1 MADKKKPKGRRVLK
15 GSPNN
20 SKQRSYTRAVA
31 RSQPNRALRSETA
44 ERRQLEAAL
53 LEAHAVIEL
62 AMEGISKLDDRGHY
76 VFMNAQYA
84 ALLGYRREELIGRS
98 WEITVSSEDRTVVSD
113 AFAHMLAIGRAE
125 AEIRAVKKDGSL
137 IYKHVVIVKPNVLAG
152 KIHGYF
158 CFMRD
163 VTQRKREEVFLLAEK
178 QALELVAQ
186 GAGLEEVITFICRT
200 IEAHTAPML
209 TSIMLVT
216 EDGTQLRCIA
226 APSLPDEYN
235 RAVDGMSIGPTV
247 GSCGSAAY
255 YGKPSIV
262 TDIEKDL
269 LWTDYVQL
277 TRAHG
282 LRACW
287 SQPILSS
294 TGTVLGT
301 FAAYYKEPRAPT
313 SAESAVIERAGHLAA
328 MVIQHIRMSEALR
341 ESEQR
346 HRSVL
351 AAIAEGIV
359 IQDQDGR
366 IRSCNAS
373 ACRILG
379 LTEDQ
384 MVGGISF
391 DPRWRA
397 IHEDGSPFPGD
408 THSATETLRTG
419 RVCENVVMGVHRPDG
434 SLVWLSINTQPI
446 REDWGEPPTGVVVSF
461 RDITG
466 QKQRDVDLKLFRT
479 LLDQVTDS
487 IEIIDPSSGR
497 FLDGNR
503 QSYESIGY
511 TRDELLTLT
520 VPDIDPVVTKP
531 VFQEYMQHVWEAD
544 APLRIESLHLRKD
557 GTTFPVEVVAQ
568 IIHHER
574 AYLVAIVRD
583 ITERQQAKA
592 AQRESEER
600 LRALYDDNPSM
611 YFTVTLDGI
620 ILSVN
625 RFGAQQLGYQPEELI
640 GGQVSVIVH
649 EEDKAFVRQ
658 ELAQAFADVTGGV
671 KSLEFRK
678 QTKDGTVIW
687 VQERLRIVRAGEA
700 GLVALIVCED
710 ISARKKMEAALVE
723 REEHLRLFI
732 EHSPV
737 SLAMFDREM
746 RYLAVSRRWRGAYR
760 VGDGPL
766 IGRSHYEIFPEIPER
781 WRTIHRRCLDGAVDC
796 CEEDPFVRADGR
808 IDWIRWE
815 IHPWRTAEGEVG
827 GIIMFTEVITA
838 RKQMEDGLR
847 RAGFAMDHAVD
858 AVYWIDRQARILYA
872 NDAARAMLGYTADEL
887 LGMTV
892 HDLNP
897 DVPPEAWPE
906 WWAETKEKKV
916 VSLEGVHLTKDGR
929 RISIEI
935 RVSFLAYDGREF
947 HCAFVRDIREQRRL
961 DGALRASQER
971 FELAARATNDGIWD
985 WNILTGEQYWSDR
998 HFELFGREP
1007 STLTPTF
1014 ETWIS
1019 LVHPDDAD
1027 RVRHATHHHL
1037 ETREPYDI
1045 EMRVRMNDGSYRW
1058 FRDQGQAVW
1067 DSTGRPVRMVGS
1079 LSDVTERR
1087 TAEEALRTAHA
1098 ELEQRVAERTIELAS
1113 ANRFLEEEILE
1124 RKRAVKTL
1132 QLTQFTVDRA
1142 AQGIFWVGPQAEILY
1157 VNEAACDV
1165 LGYSRAELLN
1175 MTVHAI
1181 DPNFPPEMWPT
1192 HWAELKRRGSFSFES
1207 SQLTK
1212 DGGVRYTEIT
1222 VNYLQY
1228 DGQEYNCAI
1237 VRDITERKRA
1247 EEAVRD
1253 SELRYKLLTEATFDG
1268 IAIHEQG
1275 MLLEV
1280 NAGLERMFGYGPG
1293 ELVGRS
1299 IMDLVADE
1307 SHEQV
1312 ITNMR
1317 DGVRGPYEA
1326 IGRRK
1331 DGTTFPGEIVVRPY
1345 RYWGKDV
1352 RLVAGRDITERKH
1365 LEAERRRYTEELER
1379 QITTRTAEITKL
1391 ESQRAQT
1398 ERLAAMGRLAAGVAH
1413 EINNPIA
1420 GIKNAFTLVKQAVD
1434 PAHPQYEFV
1443 GLIDR
1448 EISRVSSIV
1457 QNMYQLY
1464 RRESGKVETVD
1475 LRTMIGD
1482 IEALFAKQLQ
1492 QRQLTLAVEMEA
1504 GLWRLDVSRSD
1515 LLQVLLNLLN
1525 NAIDCSYENTVIRLT
1540 IREEAEVIR
1549 IAVADQGAGISP
1561 ESLPHIFD
1569 PFFTTKTAGDQKGMG
1584 LGLSISQSLAM
1595 AMGGKIEVRTKVG
1608 HGSTFS
1614 VLLPRDKIVAHV
1626 PDEIHQTRRS

>member
-1 MADKKKPKGRRVLK
+1 MAGKKPKGRRVLK

-31 RSQPNRALRSETA
+31 GSQPNRALGSETA

-62 AMEGISKLDDRGHY
+62 AMEGISKLDDKGHY

-84 ALLGYRREELIGRS
+84 ALLGYRPEELIGRS

-137 IYKHVVIVKPNVLAG
+137 IYKHVVIVKPNGLAG
-152 KIHGYF
+152 KIHGHF

-186 GAGLEEVITFICRT
+186 GAGLEEVLTFICRT
-200 IEAHTAPML
+200 IEAQTAPML
-209 TSIMLVT
+209 TSMMLVT
-216 EDGTQLRCIA
+216 EDGAHLRCVA
-226 APSLPDEYN
+226 TPSLPEEYN
-235 RAVDGMSIGPTV
+235 RAVDAISIGPTV

-262 TDIEKDL
+262 TDIEEDL
-269 LWTDYVQL
+269 LWKDSIQL
-277 TRAHG
+277 ARAHG

-301 FAAYYKEPRAPT
+301 FAAYYREPRAPT
-313 SAESAVIERAGHLAA
+313 PAESTVLERAGHLAA
-328 MVIQHIRMSEALR
+328 MVIQHIRMNEALR
-341 ESEQR
+341 EREQR
-346 HRSVL
+346 HRSVV
-351 AAIAEGIV
+351 AAMAEGIV

-384 MVGGISF
+384 MVGRTSL

-408 THSATETLRTG
+408 THPAMETLRTG
-419 RVCENVVMGVHRPDG
+419 RACEKVIMGVHRPDG
-434 SLVWLSINTQPI
+434 TLVWISINTQPI
-446 REDWGEPPTGVVVSF
+446 TVGENKLPSGVVASF
-461 RDITG
+461 RDIT
-466 QKQRDVDLKLFRT
+466 
-479 LLDQVTDS
+479 
-487 IEIIDPSSGR
+487 E
-497 FLDGNR
+497 
-503 QSYESIGY
+503 
-511 TRDELLTLT
+511 
-520 VPDIDPVVTKP
+520 
-531 VFQEYMQHVWEAD
+531 
-544 APLRIESLHLRKD
+544 RKR
-557 GTTFPVEVVAQ
+557 VE
-568 IIHHER
+568 
-574 AYLVAIVRD
+574 
-583 ITERQQAKA
+583 A

-611 YFTVTLDGI
+611 YFMVTSDGS

-625 RFGAQQLGYQPEELI
+625 RFGAQQLGYQTEELI
-640 GGQVSVIVH
+640 GGQVSDIVH
-649 EEDKAFVRQ
+649 EEDQAFVRQ
-658 ELAQAFADVTGGV
+658 ELAQAFADATGGV

-678 QTKDGTVIW
+678 RTKEGTAIW
-687 VQERLRIVRAGEA
+687 VRERLRIVRAGEVES
-700 GLVALIVCED
+700 VALIVCED

-732 EHSPV
+732 QHSPV

-746 RYLAVSRRWRGAYR
+746 RYLAVSRRWREAYR

-781 WRTIHRRCLDGAVDC
+781 WRTIHRRCLDGAVEC

-847 RAGFAMDHAVD
+847 RAGFAMDQAVD

-916 VSLEGVHLTKDGR
+916 VSLEGVHLTKNGR
-929 RISIEI
+929 RIPIEI
-935 RVSFLAYDGREF
+935 RVSFLAYDGKEF

-998 HFELFGREP
+998 HLELFGLEP
-1007 STLTPTF
+1007 RAVTPTYA
-1014 ETWIS
+1014 TWIG

-1027 RVRHATHHHL
+1027 RVHQATCRHL

-1045 EMRVRMNDGSYRW
+1045 EARVRMKDGCYRW
-1058 FRDQGQAVW
+1058 VRDRGQAVW
-1067 DSTGRPVRMVGS
+1067 DGAGRPVRMVGS
-1079 LSDVTERR
+1079 ISDVTEQRNV
-1087 TAEEALRTAHA
+1087 EEAILKAHA
-1098 ELEQRVAERTIELAS
+1098 ELEQRVHERTRELAM
-1113 ANRFLEEEILE
+1113 ANQLLQDEILV
-1124 RKRAVKTL
+1124 RKQVEDRLQRTQYAVDHASD
-1132 QLTQFTVDRA
+1132 Q
-1142 AQGIFWVGPQAEILY
+1142 IFLIATDGRLLD
-1157 VNEAACDV
+1157 VNEAACRR
-1165 LGYSRAELLN
+1165 LGHTKQELLAMSMTDLDPDYSRELWGRSCEE
-1175 MTVHAI
+1175 
-1181 DPNFPPEMWPT
+1181 F
-1192 HWAELKRRGSFSFES
+1192 KRTG
-1207 SQLTK
+1207 QLRLETRHRSK
-1212 DGGVRYTEIT
+1212 SGEIYP
-1222 VNYLQY
+1222 VEVVANCLYHE
-1228 DGQEYNCAI
+1228 GQELDYAV
-1237 VRDITERKRA
+1237 VRDITERKQA
-1247 EEAVRD
+1247 EQAVQE

-1268 IAIHEQG
+1268 IALHDQG
-1275 MLLEV
+1275 ILLEV
-1280 NAGLERMFGYGPG
+1280 NTGLERMFGYRPG
-1293 ELVGRS
+1293 ELIGRP
-1299 IMDLVADE
+1299 ILDLVGEE
-1307 SHEQV
+1307 SREQV
-1312 ITNMR
+1312 IANMR
-1317 DGVRGPYEA
+1317 NDVRGPYEA
-1326 IGRRK
+1326 IGLRK
-1331 DGTTFPGEIVVRPY
+1331 DGTTFPGEVVVRPY
-1345 RYWGKDV
+1345 RYRGKDV

-1365 LEAERRRYTEELER
+1365 LEMERTRYTEELER
-1379 QITTRTAEITKL
+1379 QVVERTAEIARL
-1391 ESQRAQT
+1391 ESQRVQT
-1398 ERLAAMGRLAAGVAH
+1398 ERLAALGRLAAGVAH

-1420 GIKNAFTLVKQAVD
+1420 GIKNAFELVKQAVD
-1434 PAHPQYEFV
+1434 PAHAQYEFV

-1448 EISRVSSIV
+1448 EIARVSSIV

-1464 RRESGKVETVD
+1464 RRESGKVEAVD

-1492 QRQLTLAVEMEA
+1492 QRRLTLVVEA
-1504 GLWRLDVSRSD
+1504 APTFDRLDAPRSD
-1515 LLQVLLNLLN
+1515 LLQVLMNLLN
-1525 NAIDCSYENTVIRLT
+1525 NAIDCSREGGTITMT
-1540 IREEAEVIR
+1540 IREEAGGIR
-1549 IAVADQGAGISP
+1549 IAVADQGTGISP
-1561 ESLPHIFD
+1561 EVLSHIFD
-1569 PFFTTKTAGDQKGMG
+1569 PFFTTKTEGEQKGMG
-1584 LGLSISQSLAM
+1584 LGLSISQSLVA
-1595 AMGGKIEVRTKVG
+1595 AMGGRIDVQTQLG
-1608 HGSTFS
+1608 QGSIFS
-1614 VLLPRDKIVAHV
+1614 VLLPGHRVVVV
-1626 PDEIHQTRRS
+1626 PPEQRHINKEVITHGC